1 MIPKT
6 CYNTPTSKALRGL
19 IFLQKFDKSLVDNIW
34 NLRYNITITRGV
46 KPRDYKEYTEVEK
59 MKNLHGV
66 KFQEVKNEIM
76 NDLFVDMVDTDG
88 NATIGIMGTT
98 FCVAG
103 TVIFGEDENVIEV
116 ADDAIIYDC
125 TIVVI

>member
-1 MIPKT
+1 
-6 CYNTPTSKALRGL
+6 
-19 IFLQKFDKSLVDNIW
+19 
-34 NLRYNITITRGV
+34 
-46 KPRDYKEYTEVEK
+46 

-66 KFQEVKNEIM
+66 KFQEIKNEIM
-76 NDLFVDMVDTDG
+76 NDLFVDMVDSDG

-103 TVIFGEDENVIEV
+103 TVIFGEDEDVIEV

-125 TIVVI
+125 TIGVF

>member
-1 MIPKT
+1 
-6 CYNTPTSKALRGL
+6 
-19 IFLQKFDKSLVDNIW
+19 
-34 NLRYNITITRGV
+34 
-46 KPRDYKEYTEVEK
+46 

-125 TIVVI
+125 TIGVI